1 MRQEQR
7 RFVSQELI
15 LAEAIAEFGQYGYG
29 EASLNRICDR
39 GGISKGRLFH
49 YFKDKDALFLA
60 CVQFCYDHLQ
70 QVQEFFQVTPG
81 DGIEQ
86 TFHKYYQLRQKH
98 FLQYPHEALM
108 LRVASL
114 APPVHLI
121 EQTNQIMERF
131 VEATSRVLTNIMPA
145 VQPPLP
151 PSIFSEAVRVFH
163 VASYY
168 CHFRVRILGVLPEKE
183 QHEEME
189 HELAFFDQLVHMM
202 LYGLFTRDSTDQK

>member
-1 MRQEQR
+1 MKQEQR

-15 LAEAIAEFGQYGYG
+15 LTEAIEEFGRYGYG

-81 DGIEQ
+81 DSLEQ
-86 TFHKYYQLRQKH
+86 TFHNYYQLRQQH
-98 FLQYPHEALM
+98 FRSHPHEALM

-114 APPVHLI
+114 SSPVHLR

-131 VEATSRVLTNIMPA
+131 VEATSRVLMNILPA

-151 PSIFSEAVRVFH
+151 PSIFSETVRVFH
-163 VASYY
+163 IASYY
-168 CHFRVRILGVLPEKE
+168 CHFRTGMSGSLQEN
-183 QHEEME
+183 EMYE
-189 HELAFFDQLVHMM
+189 LMKQNLAFFDHLIHLM
-202 LYGLFTRDSTDQK
+202 LYGLLPREASRQK